1 MPPSPA
7 PSTTMVFPLICLS
20 LSEYDHFVGPGSPG
34 SELGHAAAVAA
45 LYEIGVG
52 DAARVQAGT
61 ANADPS
67 AVVRRHL
74 QHLAD
79 VVVALRHLLAGLGT
93 GGSVADEKD
102 IHLVASGF
110 ILKQLAR
117 KADAVVTAF
126 GAIRWIVQ
134 DE

>member
-20 LSEYDHFVGPGSPG
+20 LSEYDHFVRPGSPG
-34 SELGHAAAVAA
+34 SELGHAAAVAT
-45 LYEIGVG
+45 LHEIGVG
-52 DAARVQAGT
+52 DAACVQAGT
-61 ANADPS
+61 ANADPG

-79 VVVALRHLLAGLGT
+79 VVVTLRYLLVGLGT
-93 GGSVADEKD
+93 GGRVADEKNL
-102 IHLVASGF
+102 HLVASGF

-117 KADAVVTAF
+117 KTDAVVTAF
-126 GAIRWIVQ
+126 GAIGRIVQ
-134 DE
+134 DK